1 MQIEKVYARPTHVL
15 SGFWAKFF
23 AAWPRADVDIAVDVR

>member
-1 MQIEKVYARPTHVL
+1 MQIEKIYARPVHVL

-23 AAWPRADVDIAVDVR
+23 AAWMRVSVDIARGVR